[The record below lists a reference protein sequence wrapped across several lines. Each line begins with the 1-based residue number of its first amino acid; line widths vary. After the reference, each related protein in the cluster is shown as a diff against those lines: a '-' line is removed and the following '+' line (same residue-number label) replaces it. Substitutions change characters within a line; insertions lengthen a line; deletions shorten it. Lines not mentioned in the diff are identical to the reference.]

1 MKSLL
6 RNEVTEYLGAYVTP
20 RRRRRIEAVLAQ
32 RTRYVTV
39 VLEDVYQSH
48 NASAVLRSCE
58 CFGVQDI
65 HVIEGRNAYTVNE
78 DVAQGAGGWL
88 TLIRHR
94 TMDGESIHTC
104 CHRLRHCGYRL
115 VAATPG
121 DPAASL
127 SELGVE
133 SRLAILFGTEE
144 EGLSQAAL
152 EEADERVAVPMFGF
166 TESFNVSV
174 SAALIL
180 REVTGRMRALDAP
193 WQLTQEEKL
202 DLKLEWYRR
211 SVRGSDLLEK
221 RFLKE
226 RLAKETN
233 PAERKASP

>member
-1 MKSLL
+1 MDPVL
-6 RNEVTEYLGAYVTP
+6 RSEVTEYLGTYVTQ
-20 RRRRRIEAVLAQ
+20 RRRRRIDAVLAQ
-32 RTRYVTV
+32 RTRHVAL

-58 CFGVQDI
+58 CFGVQDV
-65 HVIEGRNAYTVNE
+65 HAIEGRNAYTVNE
-78 DVAQGAGGWL
+78 EVAQGAGGWL

-94 TMDGESIHTC
+94 ATDGESIHTC
-104 CHRLRHCGYRL
+104 CRGLRNSGYRL

-121 DPAASL
+121 DDAVPL
-127 SELGVE
+127 GELGVE

-144 EGLSQAAL
+144 EGLSPAAL
-152 EEADERVAVPMFGF
+152 EEADVRTTIPMFGF

-180 REVTGRMRALDAP
+180 RDVTERIRALDAP
-193 WQLTQEEKL
+193 WQLTREEKL
-202 DLKLEWYRR
+202 DLKIEWYRR

-226 RLAKETN
+226 RLAMKTK
-233 PAERKASP
+233 PVDRQASQ

>member
-1 MKSLL
+1 MNPDL
-6 RNEVTEYLGAYVTP
+6 RNEVTEYLGSYVTQ
-20 RRRRRIEAVLAQ
+20 RRRRRTDTVLAQ
-32 RTRYVTV
+32 RTRYVTL
-39 VLEDVYQSH
+39 VLEDVYHPH

-65 HVIEGRNAYTVNE
+65 HVIEGRNAYMVNE
-78 DVAQGAGGWL
+78 DVAQGAEGWL

-94 TMDGESIHTC
+94 AMDGEDIHTC
-104 CHRLRHCGYRL
+104 CRRLRHNGYRL

-121 DPAASL
+121 HDAVPL
-127 SELGVE
+127 GELGVE

-144 EGLSQAAL
+144 DGLSPAAL
-152 EEADERVAVPMFGF
+152 EEADERTTIPMFGF

-180 REVTGRMRALDAP
+180 REVTGRIRAQDVP
-193 WQLTQEEKL
+193 WQLTREEEL

-226 RLAKETN
+226 RLAMNTN
-233 PAERKASP
+233 PADRQVSP